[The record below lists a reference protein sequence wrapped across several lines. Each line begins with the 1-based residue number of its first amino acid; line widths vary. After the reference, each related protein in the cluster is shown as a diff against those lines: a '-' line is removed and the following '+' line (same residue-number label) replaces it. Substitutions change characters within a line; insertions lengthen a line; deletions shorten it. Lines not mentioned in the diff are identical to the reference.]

1 VHSAWLLL
9 FLWPRLAWGRFDE
22 TPCLLEVSGM
32 ASVNALLPVGRRR
45 EKGGMEAWGVDE
57 RRFAGLS
64 RRHRDRDSTAVV
76 REGGQV
82 REVTVHD
89 S

>member
-1 VHSAWLLL
+1 MRCCQW
-9 FLWPRLAWGRFDE
+9 
-22 TPCLLEVSGM
+22 
-32 ASVNALLPVGRRR
+32 VGDGSK
-45 EKGGMEAWGVDE
+45 EEAWGMDE
-57 RRFAGLS
+57 QRFAGLR